1 MVPSRAMED
10 PLHADRAIAA
20 VRGGPGGGPQGVRGA
35 QGADVDGGALRGDA
49 LDRRVPVRRAGQARL
64 RLQARGA
71 HAPRDRAGRDAD
83 LHVPNHGCGHAVSRR
98 EMLDYFERS
107 GGREYPFFQ
116 EGRVLRVAT
125 VEDLAQH
132 ESLAQGQ
139 RGLLE
144 RARAVAQRVGLGGQV
159 KVAQAE
165 TILGG
170 ERVTFY
176 YTPLREDDE
185 ARVDTRALGMELA
198 SELGVRVE
206 IRAVG
211 ARDEARL
218 TADYEKCGQHCC
230 CRQFLKVLRPVSMKN
245 AKVQKATLDPLKISG
260 RCGRLMCC
268 LRYEENTYEQLK
280 ANLPHKKTVVRTP
293 DGTGVVIDSQILT
306 QLVLVV
312 LDKNG
317 ERGAYAVES
326 LEKVAAGGPRDVPPA
341 PAPGPPGPPT
351 RRSGVE
357 ARDADRQGDR
367 RPAAG
372 PARPGGGGGAGG
384 PGGGGG
390 VRAGGG
396 AGGSAGG
403 GGAGGAGGGGAGST
417 GGAGGGS
424 PPRRNARGQPIPP
437 GGAPLGAAAP
447 ASSEPAQPGGPQSA
461 REQTAREQG
470 SRERDK
476 PSEPKPGGEDARQGA
491 IRRRLIPPSQF
502 GAGDG
507 PSGDRPPGPGG
518 ERA

>member
-1 MVPSRAMED
+1 MPQFEADLE
-10 PLHADRAIAA
+10 ADRKAYEALKA
-20 VRGGPGGGPQGVRGA
+20 PTSMVVRFGA
-35 QGADVDGGALRGDA
+35 MRWIGEYPYD
-49 LDRRVPVRRAGQARL
+49 GQAKPGCGSKLVVRTH
-64 RLQARGA
+64 RGTELA
-71 HAPRDRAGRDAD
+71 EM
-83 LHVPNHGCGHAVSRR
+83 LTSTCPNHGCGHAVSRR

-372 PARPGGGGGAGG
+372 PA
-384 PGGGGG
+384 
-390 VRAGGG
+390 
-396 AGGSAGG
+396 
-403 GGAGGAGGGGAGST
+403 
-417 GGAGGGS
+417 
-424 PPRRNARGQPIPP
+424 
-437 GGAPLGAAAP
+437 
-447 ASSEPAQPGGPQSA
+447 
-461 REQTAREQG
+461 
-470 SRERDK
+470 
-476 PSEPKPGGEDARQGA
+476 
-491 IRRRLIPPSQF
+491 
-502 GAGDG
+502 
-507 PSGDRPPGPGG
+507 
-518 ERA
+518 